1 MTAPGHDSSSIYG
14 WAGKI
19 GLVIPSNNTV
29 IEPEFW
35 AAAPARVTVHSARVL
50 SHGNTPEGIVLMERN
65 VTRAVKE
72 LDGGGMSVIAYACL
86 ATSLVKGRAWDDA
99 IRVEIETST
108 GRPATTAAAA
118 TVAAVKAAGARRIG
132 IATPYT
138 KRIGALVA
146 PFFES
151 CGLAPLAVQN
161 LEIEDSRE
169 IWKTTP
175 ATLFELAVSADVAG
189 AEAICILATDLPT
202 LGVTG
207 AIAAELGK
215 PVITTNAAILWQS
228 LALAGIPAN
237 TSQPFEKPGP

>member
-1 MTAPGHDSSSIYG
+1 MTTPQPDTSSIYG

-35 AAAPARVTVHSARVL
+35 AARPDRVTVHSARVL
-50 SHGNTPEGIVLMERN
+50 SHGNTPEGIVMMERN

-72 LDGGGMSVIAYACL
+72 LDGGSMSVIAYACL
-86 ATSLVKGRAWDDA
+86 ATSLVKGKAWDDA
-99 IRVEIETST
+99 IRAEIHATT

-118 TVAAVKAAGARRIG
+118 TVAAVKTAGATRIG

-175 ATLFELAVSADVAG
+175 ATLFDLAVSANVAG

-202 LGVTG
+202 MGVTE

-215 PVITTNAAILWQS
+215 PVITTNAAILWQC
-228 LALAGIPAN
+228 LALAGIA
-237 TSQPFEKPGP
+237 TETHQPFEKRDP